1 MFLFLAERERESSE
15 QELLVINFNQNV
27 MNIEE
32 IKQNVMV
39 AQERKKSYR
48 KWKVKML
55 ACHVAVKLQC
65 AEGFMIRLIY
75 IVKR

>member
-1 MFLFLAERERESSE
+1 MITFKPILLNVSVSCRERERESSE

-48 KWKVKML
+48 K
-55 ACHVAVKLQC
+55 
-65 AEGFMIRLIY
+65 
-75 IVKR
+75 